1 MPEMMVRVQL
11 DLPEN
16 RVRELEKLMREV
28 GVTTKKEF
36 FNYALSLF
44 RWAIKEMQDGRVI
57 ASVDT
62 TTEQYKEMVMPLTI
76 NVK

>member
-1 MPEMMVRVQL
+1 MPETMVRVQL

-16 RVRELEKLMREV
+16 RVRELEELMREV
-28 GVTTKKEF
+28 GVTTRKEF
-36 FNYALSLF
+36 FNHALSLF

-62 TTEQYKEMVMPLTI
+62 TTERYKEMVMPLTI